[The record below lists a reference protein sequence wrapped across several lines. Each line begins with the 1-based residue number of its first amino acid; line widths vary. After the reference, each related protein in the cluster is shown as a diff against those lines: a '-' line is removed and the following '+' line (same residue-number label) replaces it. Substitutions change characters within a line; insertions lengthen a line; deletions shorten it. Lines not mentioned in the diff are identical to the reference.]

1 VKLVGWSDGA
11 IISLMI
17 GIKRPD
23 LVESIVSIGA
33 NYHWDCGLELN
44 DDVIEI
50 SEESK
55 AKWRAM
61 SPDPDHMQEEIIRK
75 AMAIWKVEPNM
86 TKTDLSRINSPV
98 LVLTGDD
105 EPFSQHHTVD
115 LYEALPNGRLAIV
128 PGTSHALMKERPEMV
143 SLMINDFYAHPS
155 FPITRMPN
163 LRKAKTDEI
172 LGKNMEDK
180 NSEDKK
186 MEVTNREE
194 VN

>member
-1 VKLVGWSDGA
+1 
-11 IISLMI
+11 MI

-23 LVESIVSIGA
+23 LVDSIVSIGA
-33 NYHWDCGLELN
+33 NYNWDCGLELN

-61 SPDPDHMQEEIIRK
+61 SPDPDHMQAEIIKK
-75 AMAIWKVEPNM
+75 AMDVWKVEPNM
-86 TKTDLSRINSPV
+86 TGEDLSQIEAPV

-115 LYEALPNGRLAIV
+115 LYQSLPQGRLAIL
-128 PGTSHALMKERPEMV
+128 PGTSHAVMKERPELV
-143 SLMINDFYAHPS
+143 SLMINDFYSRPE

-163 LRKAKTDEI
+163 LRKSKTDEI
-172 LGKNMEDK
+172 LGKNL
-180 NSEDKK
+180 
-186 MEVTNREE
+186 E
-194 VN
+194 VNS